1 MVASMLGSRKR
12 EKCKL
17 SAQILKKMDNMVVG
31 MSRYVSTVVMGLG
44 IFLCS

>member
-1 MVASMLGSRKR
+1 MFASVLGSRKR

-31 MSRYVSTVVMGLG
+31 MSRYVRMVVMGLG
-44 IFLCS
+44 IVLCS